1 MINHSSQ
8 VHLENK
14 LKFCKLVFKM
24 DVLVSGRSNTIICL
38 VDSPETYKIPGEDE
52 DKSALVAPSVELTNV
67 SGMLIGCSAA
77 VMVIMIMVS

>member
-1 MINHSSQ
+1 
-8 VHLENK
+8 
-14 LKFCKLVFKM
+14 M
-24 DVLVSGRSNTIICL
+24 DLFGLSRSNSRICL
-38 VDSPETYKIPGEDE
+38 VDSPETYNIPGEDE